1 MNDRIKAV
9 RKALDL
15 TQQEFGDRLGVKRN
29 TIATYETGKSSPSDA
44 AVSLICREFNVNES
58 WLRTGE
64 GEMFIP
70 KSRNQQLSDFMDTL
84 IHENDS
90 FKKRL
95 ITALCNL
102 KESDWAYLE
111 NLLVDLV
118 GKDILSAAPTAI
130 PSTPEE
136 LEAQYPPVDTQ
147 KKTG

>member
-1 MNDRIKAV
+1 MNDRIKAL
-9 RKALDL
+9 RKSLDL

-64 GEMFIP
+64 GSMFIP
-70 KSRNQQLSDFMDTL
+70 QSENQRLTDFVNAL
-84 IHENDS
+84 IKEDDS

-95 ITALCNL
+95 IAGLCNL
-102 KESDWAYLE
+102 GEADWDELE
-111 NLLVDLV
+111 NLIKKMV
-118 GKDILSAAPTAI
+118 GTDKLINNI
-130 PSTPEE
+130 PSTPED